1 MAIRATLLVLAAT
14 LQCHSAPAM
23 QATGPTQPDATK
35 LPQGTATQ
43 EPTAG
48 RLPGKD
54 NAAMP
59 TAGRLPGRDNGAM
72 PMVRDLED
80 ASPCVDAELEKR
92 GLDKYGNQP
101 GTMYPGGTPLFDEA
115 TGKRKDRTAYVYAH
129 HPEIA
134 QACSAPDGGR

>member
-1 MAIRATLLVLAAT
+1 
-14 LQCHSAPAM
+14 M

-59 TAGRLPGRDNGAM
+59 I
-72 PMVRDLED
+72 VRDLED
-80 ASPCVDAELEKR
+80 ASPCVDAELERR

>member
-1 MAIRATLLVLAAT
+1 M
-14 LQCHSAPAM
+14 QCHSAPAV
-23 QATGPTQPDATK
+23 QATGPTQPDATR

-59 TAGRLPGRDNGAM
+59 VHGG
-72 PMVRDLED
+72 VED
-80 ASPCVDAELEKR
+80 ASPCVDEELQKR
-92 GLDKYGNQP
+92 GLDKYGNES

-115 TGKRKDRTAYVYAH
+115 TGKRKDRTAYVYAR

-134 QACSAPDGGR
+134 QACSAQDGGR